1 MAKIRVEGEAILKVR
16 FSVELPM
23 SEEAFDALS
32 EWAQNKLLDDHIDW
46 KNECRGAE
54 LDDISIDDLEEIES

>member
-16 FSVELPM
+16 FLVELPM

-32 EWAQNKLLDDHIDW
+32 QRAQNQLLDNHIDW
-46 KNECRGAE
+46 NSACRDAE